1 MLTKFYRVYIQK
13 APKSRISRYLYV
25 LSLIFLVTA
34 YFQWERYILNPLL
47 KLEEMH
53 SSHGVIQAVYTG
65 KFRSLVFNNEKFGV
79 ALSGL
84 DRKAMVNQNAKVWYQ
99 VLKGIFGKRKI
110 IYQIQI
116 RDWLLRDDYA
126 EYYREQAEYQKYAIP
141 NIVFYIAGIVAIFV
155 MIWIRHKDEVYDNEV
170 EPINKPR

>member
-84 DRKAMVNQNAKVWYQ
+84 DRKAMVNQNAKYGT
-99 VLKGIFGKRKI
+99 KF
-110 IYQIQI
+110 
-116 RDWLLRDDYA
+116 
-126 EYYREQAEYQKYAIP
+126 
-141 NIVFYIAGIVAIFV
+141 
-155 MIWIRHKDEVYDNEV
+155 
-170 EPINKPR
+170 